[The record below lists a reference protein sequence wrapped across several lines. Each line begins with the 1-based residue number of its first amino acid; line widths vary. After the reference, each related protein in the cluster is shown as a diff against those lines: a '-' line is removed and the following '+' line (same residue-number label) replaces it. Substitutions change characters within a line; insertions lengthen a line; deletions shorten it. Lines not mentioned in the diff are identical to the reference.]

1 MRQTALR
8 YKNEAFSYLKK
19 LLQWRK
25 RKRSYS
31 QKEKL
36 KHFAP
41 SKGIYAYERKQGD
54 KSVVVL
60 LNGTDREQT
69 ISLDTYREI
78 LPDTSAYNV
87 LEDKKSR
94 IRKGFNTSEPWD
106 IPFIL

>member
-1 MRQTALR
+1 MRT
-8 YKNEAFSYLKK
+8 KGNEVIAKG
-19 LLQWRK
+19 Q
-25 RKRSYS
+25 
-31 QKEKL
+31 L

-41 SKGIYAYERKQGD
+41 NKGVYVYERKYGD

-87 LEDKKSR
+87 LEDKKVELGKDLTLPSR
-94 IRKGFNTSEPWD
+94 GIYLLSF
-106 IPFIL
+106 

>member
-8 YKNEAFSYLKK
+8 YKM
-19 LLQWRK
+19 
-25 RKRSYS
+25 
-31 QKEKL
+31 
-36 KHFAP
+36 
-41 SKGIYAYERKQGD
+41 KQGD

-87 LEDKKSR
+87 LEDKKVELGKDLTLPSR
-94 IRKGFNTSEPWD
+94 GIYLLSF
-106 IPFIL
+106 